1 MNAGKLRF
9 SADVY
14 IAPAADVLG
23 NTKQKQTLYDY
34 SRSFRCNL
42 VSTGS
47 QEVEYGNG
55 ISTLQ
60 TFVVLCRWESVK
72 TLDLKNRLVIN
83 NRTLNITGINNPDQ
97 LGIDALISCVEVT
110 I

>member
-14 IAPAADVLG
+14 VAPAADLLG
-23 NTKQKQTLYDY
+23 NTKQKQTLYNY

-47 QEVEYGNG
+47 QEVEYGKG

-60 TFVVLCRWESVK
+60 TFIVLCRWESVK
-72 TLDLKNRLVIN
+72 VLDLKNRLLIN
-83 NRTLNITGINNPDQ
+83 DHTLNITSITNPDQ
-97 LGIDALISCVEVT
+97 LGIDALITCVEVQ